1 MAVPPDAEG
10 MGVMAQLTTSYTIK
24 TRKDGTVEVVK
35 KRRRKSVSQ
44 QIADRNNPKR
54 TYRKASP

>member
-1 MAVPPDAEG
+1 
-10 MGVMAQLTTSYTIK
+10 MAQLTTSYTIK

-44 QIADRNNPKR
+44 QIADRKHPKR
-54 TYRKASP
+54 KYRGVSL